1 MYQEKKLTETNLH
14 AIHWKLTQD
23 CKPAAVAVVQSPS
36 GSRSFATPQTA
47 ARQASPAPT
56 ISWSLPK
63 FMSIALMMPSNHLI
77 LCHLFLLLSSIF
89 PASGSFPMSQFFA
102 SGGQS
107 IGVSALASVLP
118 KNIQDWFPLGSVAY
132 GILIPWPGVKPMS
145 FALGF

>member
-23 CKPAAVAVVQSPS
+23 CKPAAVAVGQSPS

-63 FMSIALMMPSNHLI
+63 FMSIESVVPSSRLI
-77 LCHLFLLLSSIF
+77 LCRCLLL
-89 PASGSFPMSQFFA
+89 
-102 SGGQS
+102 
-107 IGVSALASVLP
+107 LP
-118 KNIQDWFPLGSVAY
+118 LSLSKVMHVRFRNHR
-132 GILIPWPGVKPMS
+132 
-145 FALGF
+145 